1 MAKPKSRSV
10 YSITP
15 AITGYV
21 LALGLTLTAYFV
33 VVNHWYDEFWLMVVI
48 FILAITQLVVQLV
61 FFLHFGKESRPRWN
75 LTAFWFMLIFLVILV
90 AGSIWIMNSLNYN
103 MMQMTPEQMDLYMTD
118 QSGAGF

>member
-1 MAKPKSRSV
+1 MTKNKPTNT
-10 YSITP
+10 YSIVP

-21 LALGLTLTAYFV
+21 LALSLTLMAYFV
-33 VVNHWYDEFWLMVVI
+33 VVNHWYDQFWTMVII
-48 FILAITQLVVQLV
+48 FTLAIAQLAVQLM

-75 LTAFWFMLIFLVILV
+75 LTAFWFMMIFLIIIV

-103 MMQMTPEQMDLYMTD
+103 MMQMTPEQMDLYMQD

>member
-1 MAKPKSRSV
+1 MTKSKSTYV
-10 YSITP
+10 YSIVP

-21 LALGLTLTAYFV
+21 LALSLTLTAYFV
-33 VVNHWYDEFWLMVVI
+33 VVNHWYSDFWAMVVI
-48 FILAITQLVVQLV
+48 FALAITQLVVQLV

-75 LTAFWFMLIFLVILV
+75 LTAFWFMLIFLIIIV

-103 MMQMTPEQMDLYMTD
+103 MMQMTPEQMDLYMQD

>member
-1 MAKPKSRSV
+1 MTKSKSTHV
-10 YSITP
+10 YSIVP

-21 LALGLTLTAYFV
+21 LALSLTLTAYFV
-33 VVNHWYDEFWLMVVI
+33 VVNHWYSDFWAMVVI
-48 FILAITQLVVQLV
+48 FALAITQLVVQLV

-75 LTAFWFMLIFLVILV
+75 LTAFWFMLIFLIIIV

-103 MMQMTPEQMDLYMTD
+103 MMQMTPEQMDLYMQD

>member
-1 MAKPKSRSV
+1 MAKLKTRSV
-10 YSITP
+10 YSIVP

-21 LALGLTLTAYFV
+21 LALCLTLTAYLIV
-33 VVNHWYDEFWLMVVI
+33 VAHLYTYFWTMAII
-48 FILAITQLVVQLV
+48 FALALTQLVVQLI

-90 AGSIWIMNSLNYN
+90 AGSIWIMANLNYN
-103 MMQMTPEQMDLYMTD
+103 MMQMTPEQMNLYMMD